1 MSLVLHVGF
10 LTTGPPGK
18 PLVGPF
24 YDISFKDN
32 SEHFVCTYA
41 WVYTHTNGSISLVNV
56 RDWSVLLG
64 QIPIIVQTPLM

>member
-24 YDISFKDN
+24 YDISSKDN
-32 SEHFVCTYA
+32 SEHFVCMHA
-41 WVYTHTNGSISLVNV
+41 WVYIHTLIVPYLQ
-56 RDWSVLLG
+56 LTLG
-64 QIPIIVQTPLM
+64 IGQFC

>member
-1 MSLVLHVGF
+1 MFHVGF

-24 YDISFKDN
+24 YDVSFKDN
-32 SEHFVCTYA
+32 PEHFVCMYA
-41 WVYTHTNGSISLVNV
+41 CVYTLTNSSISPVDV

-64 QIPIIVQTPLM
+64 QIPIIVQTLLM